1 MDKLKV
7 EDFYNWY
14 PRIEMLNQPFW
25 ADKKSIDFVIK
36 IEAVFNF
43 EIERTEYQVTIDS
56 SVAEESCSKRFKFLE
71 DAVDYYNNKMEEME
85 RRGIWGYT

>member
-7 EDFYNWY
+7 DDFYNWY
-14 PRIEMLNQPFW
+14 PRIEMLNQFFW
-25 ADKKSIDFVIK
+25 SNTYLFDFRIK

-56 SVAEESCSKRFKFLE
+56 SVPEESCSKRFKFLE
-71 DAVDYYNNKMEEME
+71 DAVDYYNKKLEE
-85 RRGIWGYT
+85 YKNLCS